1 MRAVIMLPIF
11 GFAAAGCTATTPPP
25 AVEVRTIEVKVP
37 VPVAC
42 LTAEQMNA
50 LIAREPARVN
60 AQLNGDARHDL
71 DLVAASAIRLRA
83 YAGELRAALKAC
95 TG

>member
-1 MRAVIMLPIF
+1 MRGIMLASISLF
-11 GFAAAGCTATTPPP
+11 LAACAATTPPP
-25 AVEVRTIEVKVP
+25 AVEVRVVEKVVPLP
-37 VPVAC
+37 VTC
-42 LTAEQMNA
+42 ITAEQYRE